1 MIKYKLTQKGIEE
14 AIKRSLN
21 RKMYYT
27 IEDKIFQVLRSGVG
41 HTANSLHSTFIDD
54 RTIAENVTIGAV
66 KTTIGNLIKNGYIID
81 IDEVPIQPDKAIKG
95 GSNKWPLQK

>member
-41 HTANSLHSTFIDD
+41 HTANSLYSTFNDD
-54 RTIAENVTIGAV
+54 KTIIENVSVGAV
-66 KTTIGNLIKNGYIID
+66 KAAIVNLIKNGYVID
-81 IDEVPIQPDKAIKG
+81 IDEIPVQPDKAAEG
-95 GSNKWPLQK
+95 GNNKWPLQR